1 MSRNTDKENG
11 PDSKQFELVK
21 NNYLDL
27 LAKYEHRIN
36 ELSILKELI
45 ESVNSLSL
53 ADQELIWGKQLESL
67 IRYKSLSGAVLYRIE
82 TRQEQKEKLYA
93 LSFDHTTDYAGI
105 LRGAP
110 VLEIIV
116 NEKEPLL
123 ITDLGKH
130 GELNMIEGS
139 MLALPLVSGDKSIG
153 ALILFRN
160 HIDGFPKND
169 IRFFSIVRDHLINT
183 IAFQRFYFEKIEEER
198 HISQLS
204 RFFSK
209 DVVKKILES
218 STPKLGGERKEACV
232 LFADLQGFTA
242 FSEKLAPEQVV
253 DVLNDFFRFMIPIVF
268 QNQGT
273 LDKLIGDC
281 IMAVFGAPI
290 DDKNACYHAVKTALE
305 MFAVFNRFK
314 DKKGGVYQHL
324 KMTVGINSG
333 ELIVGFLGE
342 QNHLEYTVIGDTVNA
357 AQRLQSMA
365 GGNEI
370 FISERVLDMTHKNL
384 NTMKN
389 VKSVHDLGTMTLKGK
404 SRQLKVYRIIPE
416 IC

>member
-1 MSRNTDKENG
+1 MGRHTNKESG
-11 PDSKQFELVK
+11 LEGKQLELVK
-21 NNYLDL
+21 HNYLDI

-53 ADQELIWGKQLESL
+53 ADQESIWDKQLESL

-82 TRQEQKEKLYA
+82 NRQAQKENFYA
-93 LSFDHTTDYAGI
+93 LSFDRTTDYADV
-105 LRGAP
+105 LRATL
-110 VLEIIV
+110 VLETTV
-116 NEKEPLL
+116 NGKEPFL
-123 ITDLGKH
+123 INDLGRH
-130 GELNMIEGS
+130 GELNIIEGS
-139 MLALPLVSGDKSIG
+139 MLALPLVSGDESIG

-160 HIDGFPKND
+160 HINGFPEND

-209 DVVKKILES
+209 DVVKKILERS
-218 STPKLGGERKEACV
+218 MPKLGGERKEACV

-242 FSEKLAPEQVV
+242 LSEKIAPEQVV
-253 DVLNDFFRFMIPIVF
+253 DVLNAFFSFMIPIVF
-268 QNQGT
+268 QNKGT

-290 DDKNACYHAVKTALE
+290 DDRNACYHAVKTALE
-305 MFAVFNRFK
+305 MFVVFNRFK

-333 ELIVGFLGE
+333 EMVVGFLGD
-342 QNHLEYTVIGDTVNA
+342 QTHLNYTVIGDTVNA

-365 GGNEI
+365 GSNEI
-370 FISERVLDMTHKNL
+370 FISARVLDMIHKDL
-384 NTMKN
+384 STMEN

>member
-1 MSRNTDKENG
+1 MTIHTDKESG
-11 PDSKQFELVK
+11 PDGTQFELVK
-21 NNYLDL
+21 KNYLEI

-45 ESVNSLSL
+45 ESVNSLPL
-53 ADQELIWGKQLESL
+53 ADQELIWRRQLESL
-67 IRYKSLSGAVLYRIE
+67 IRYKSLSGAVLYQIE
-82 TRQEQKEKLYA
+82 TRQGQKEKFYA
-93 LSFDHTTDYAGI
+93 LSFDPTIDYTNHLFG
-105 LRGAP
+105 LQ
-110 VLEIIV
+110 VLETMV
-116 NEKEPLL
+116 NAKEPFLVG
-123 ITDLGKH
+123 DLGKH
-130 GELNMIEGS
+130 DELSMIEGS
-139 MLALPLVSGDKSIG
+139 MLALPLVSGDESIG

-160 HIDGFPKND
+160 HTEGFPKND
-169 IRFFSIVRDHLINT
+169 IRFFSIVRDHFINT

-209 DVVKKILES
+209 NVVKKILES
-218 STPKLGGERKEACV
+218 STPKLGGERKKACI

-242 FSEKLAPEQVV
+242 LSEQLAPEQVV
-253 DVLNDFFRFMIPIVF
+253 DVLNDFFRYMIPIVF

-290 DDKNACYHAVKTALE
+290 DDQKACYHAVKAALE
-305 MFAVFNRFK
+305 MFVAFNRFK
-314 DKKGGVYQHL
+314 DKTGGVYQHL
-324 KMTVGINSG
+324 KMTMGINFG
-333 ELIVGFLGE
+333 ELIAGFLGE
-342 QNHLEYTVIGDTVNA
+342 QNHLDYTVIGDTVNA

-370 FISERVLDMTHKNL
+370 FISGQVLDMIPKDL

-389 VKSVHDLGTMTLKGK
+389 IKSVYDLGTMTLKGK
-404 SRQLKVYRIIPE
+404 SHQLKVHRIVPE